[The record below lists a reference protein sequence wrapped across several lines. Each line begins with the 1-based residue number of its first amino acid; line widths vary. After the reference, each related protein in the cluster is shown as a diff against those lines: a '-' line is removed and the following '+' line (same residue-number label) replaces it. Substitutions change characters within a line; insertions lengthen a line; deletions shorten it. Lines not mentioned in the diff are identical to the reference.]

1 MLTIRQEQ
9 IDTMMQPQ
17 LDKHTL
23 AMGKAIQQHYPVFFQ
38 YYTNE
43 QLQAWVA
50 KQINYLK
57 RLNIIGK
64 SNVETIIDI
73 IALHGENFERCPDPS
88 WAIEILE
95 NAERNESNRCLSLVE
110 KNDEYLAQLVL
121 INGGGV

>member
-17 LDKHTL
+17 LNSITL
-23 AMGKAIQQHYPVFFQ
+23 SIGLELQQRYPLFFQ

-57 RLNIIGK
+57 RLNITGK
-64 SNVETIIDI
+64 SRTLIRLTIITSKNKS
-73 IALHGENFERCPDPS
+73 AAEKESKSLFEAGSKELKVLCTLMNEWS
-88 WAIEILE
+88 S
-95 NAERNESNRCLSLVE
+95 RNEVAELG
-110 KNDEYLAQLVL
+110 KDEL
-121 INGGGV
+121 

>member
-17 LDKHTL
+17 LNSITL
-23 AMGKAIQQHYPVFFQ
+23 SIGLELQQRYPLFFQ

-43 QLQAWVA
+43 QLQTWVA

-57 RLNIIGK
+57 RLNITGK

-110 KNDEYLAQLVL
+110 KNDEYLAQLVS
-121 INGGGV
+121 